1 MGGQYVTRHD
11 QTIDDLADAGAG
23 APASRETKPATAPR
37 ETRPANRP
45 RQRETTSA
53 ATRAEAAELAPKPT
67 VSQMLEQRMR
77 AKARREGAD
86 VTDDVIT
93 RARDDYRR
101 RVSASVL
108 ATLEANNPL
117 GFAAVRARRMRV
129 GQSMLDGMTPSA
141 IAQREGVSRPTVY
154 NDWRIFLAEHTRPD

>member
-1 MGGQYVTRHD
+1 MTRHD
-11 QTIDDLADAGAG
+11 GTTTDTADAGAG
-23 APASRETKPATAPR
+23 APAPRETKPAPAPR
-37 ETRPANRP
+37 ETKPAGRP
-45 RQRETTSA
+45 RQRQTTSA
-53 ATRAEAAELAPKPT
+53 ATRAEAAELAPRPT

-77 AKARREGAD
+77 ARARREGAD
-86 VTDDVIT
+86 VADDVLT
-93 RARDDYRR
+93 RTRDDYRR

-108 ATLEANNPL
+108 ATLEAHNPV

-154 NDWRIFLAEHTRPD
+154 NDWRVFLAENTRPD